1 MTQDDN
7 LFDLIG
13 DLVMCHSPS
22 GVEDEIDV
30 YLLDQFAKLGIP
42 ATIDASGNFVARIP
56 GSGTGRLAITAHKD
70 EIGAC
75 VSKFDADGRLKLRAL
90 GGSFPWVYGE
100 GIVDILGDDRT
111 IQGVLSFGSRHISHA
126 SPQHP
131 QQETAP
137 VKWTD
142 AWIETK
148 LTRSEL
154 DAAGIRPG
162 SRVVVGRHR
171 KAPFRLGGHIAS
183 YTLDNKA
190 SVAIL
195 IELAKRIEN
204 PVSEICLI
212 GSTKEEVGG
221 CGALYFTNN
230 ETVDA
235 IIALEIAP
243 LSSEYDVVDGAS
255 PVIYAQDGFGVYHDG
270 LNDRIAAAA
279 KQVGVT
285 LQRSV
290 VNDFGSDAS
299 IVMKNGHAPRGACLA
314 FPTHN
319 THGYEI
325 ASLAAIANCIAVLE
339 QLCREDLSQW

>member
-1 MTQDDN
+1 MTQHDV
-7 LFDLIG
+7 LFALIG
-13 DLVMCHSPS
+13 ELVMCHSPS
-22 GVEDEIDV
+22 GVEGEIDAF
-30 YLLDQFAKLGIP
+30 LLNRFEEIGVP
-42 ATIDASGNFVARIP
+42 AAIDASGNFVARIP
-56 GSGTGRLAITAHKD
+56 GSGPGRLAITAHKD

-75 VSKFDADGRLKLRAL
+75 VSTLDEGGRLKLRAL

-100 GIVDILGDDRT
+100 GVVDILGDQCT
-111 IQGVLSFGSRHISHA
+111 IQGILSFGSRHVSHA

-131 QQETAP
+131 QQESAP
-137 VKWTD
+137 VKWHD

-148 LTRSEL
+148 LDRADL
-154 DAAGIRPG
+154 DEAGVRPG

-171 KAPFRLGGHIAS
+171 KAPFRLGEYIAS

-195 IELAKRIEN
+195 IELAKRIKS

-221 CGALYFTNN
+221 CGALYFTNH
-230 ETVDA
+230 ESVDA

-243 LSSEYDVVDGAS
+243 MSSEYDVVDGPD
-255 PVIYAQDGFGVYHDG
+255 PVIYAQDGYGIYHEE
-270 LNDRIAAAA
+270 LNARIAHAARQA
-279 KQVGVT
+279 GVA
-285 LQRSV
+285 LQQSV

-299 IVMKNGHAPRGACLA
+299 IAMKNGHAPRGACLA

-325 ASLAAIANCIAVLE
+325 ASLAAIANCITVLE
-339 QLCREDLSQW
+339 QLCCEDISRW